1 MNSRK
6 RAISIRMSAT
16 DIASVKKLAKRLGVR
31 DSDVIRCAVKMMMT
45 KIGPLADATVR
56 GRNLVP
62 VFMESGS
69 DLFRHFDIDAIRLE
83 NIINDGAAV
92 DAQVDHDDIQLI
104 AMNGVQR
111 SYVKLRLSAI
121 GGAHLANQQS
131 NSHGVNGLNGANG
144 QGSAYHGNDH
154 DADGAERLDDS
165 LRQYL
170 YEKYVF
176 RANGNGVGNGNGVA
190 AASQPKKVE
199 VEDEQPNI

>member
-16 DIASVKKLAKRLGVR
+16 DIGSVKKLAKRLGVR

-92 DAQVDHDDIQLI
+92 DAQVEHDDIQLI

-121 GGAHLANQQS
+121 GSAHHANQ
-131 NSHGVNGLNGANG
+131 NGNG
-144 QGSAYHGNDH
+144 QNASPYHGNDH
-154 DADGAERLDDS
+154 DTDRAERLDDS

-176 RANGNGVGNGNGVA
+176 RANGNGVGNGIA
-190 AASQPKKVE
+190 AASQAKKAE
-199 VEDEQPNI
+199 VDDEQPSV

>member
-6 RAISIRMSAT
+6 RAVSIRMSTT
-16 DIASVKKLAKRLGVR
+16 DIGSVKKLAKRLGVR

-45 KIGPLADATVR
+45 KIGPLADTTVR

-83 NIINDGAAV
+83 NIINDGVAA
-92 DAQVDHDDIQLI
+92 DAQVEHDDIQLI

-111 SYVKLRLSAI
+111 SYVKLRLTAI
-121 GGAHLANQQS
+121 GSANQ
-131 NSHGVNGLNGANG
+131 GLQAGANHNSG
-144 QGSAYHGNDH
+144 HGSSQGYGNHHGADG
-154 DADGAERLDDS
+154 DADHTERLDDS

-176 RANGNGVGNGNGVA
+176 RTNGTAGAMNG
-190 AASQPKKVE
+190 QPRKAE
-199 VEDEQPNI
+199 VEDEQRGI